1 MSEKSP
7 KLFRNSI
14 LFQAILL
21 GSFCFVA
28 AVLLSSG
35 NSGTQEAIQTRA
47 EEDLKTSIE
56 QVVPSKLFD
65 NNLLESVIII
75 DGPDGKP
82 VTVYQGSK
90 NHAVTALA
98 YTVTGYG
105 YGGKILVIMA
115 VTPEGKTLGV
125 RVLSH
130 AETPGLG
137 DKIEVERDDWILD
150 FNGLS
155 LGNPSANMWRVK
167 KDGGYF
173 DQFSGATISPRAV
186 VKAVKS
192 GLDFFVKNKTKLL
205 TPLQIRKKEAAQ

>member
-1 MSEKSP
+1 MSKKAP

-21 GSFCFVA
+21 GSFTFGA

-35 NSGTQEAIQTRA
+35 NTVTQGAIQSRT
-47 EEDLKTSIE
+47 EEDLESSIE
-56 QVVPSKLFD
+56 QVVPDNLYD
-65 NNLLESVIII
+65 NNLLKSVIILNGS
-75 DGPDGKP
+75 DGGP
-82 VTVYQGSK
+82 VTVYQGTK

-98 YTVTGYG
+98 FTVTGYG

-115 VTPEGKTLGV
+115 VTPENKILGV

-137 DKIEVERDDWILD
+137 DKIEVKKDDWIKG
-150 FNGLS
+150 FSGLS
-155 LGNPSANMWRVK
+155 LADSPADMWGVK
-167 KDGGYF
+167 KDGGRF

-192 GLDFFVKNKTKLL
+192 GLVFFAKNKTKLL
-205 TPLQIRKKEAAQ
+205 TPLQIRKKEAT